1 MLEELSAS
9 LKDQDVKSS
18 TPLEVKLVPVGAI
31 AGRLLDDDGLRWTGA
46 TLHVWMSDPD
56 RPPSIGCSFGEKV
69 TAAAQVR
76 FRVEAFV
83 PGVDSEVTNAVP
95 NRGGIQLVGEI
106 ARSKKIV
113 RFVILLLS
121 LIVDVGRG

>member
-1 MLEELSAS
+1 M
-9 LKDQDVKSS
+9 KSS
-18 TPLEVKLVPVGAI
+18 TPQEVKLAPAGAI
-31 AGRLLDDDGLRWTGA
+31 AGRLVDEDGVPWTGA

-69 TAAAQVR
+69 TADAQGR

-83 PGVDSEVTNAVP
+83 PGVETEVTNAVP